1 MGIKLTK
8 QDYMRLSKERLAE
21 LLAERDAQQ
30 PIQIPTMPQQPSGLV
45 CDGTHCIN
53 PFHDCINC
61 PTRFSTGGT
70 ISRPNSYE

>member
-1 MGIKLTK
+1 MTK

-30 PIQIPTMPQQPSGLV
+30 PIPNPTLPVSSWG